1 MNTFIFVWDRSGKR
15 PPRAMHPLL
24 VSTTRRAIEVRMGT
38 HGPMHTLVPLVVRVN
53 PCRGAHA
60 TPLNSRICNSCSKRL
75 NVPGSW
81 PSIHSA
87 ARGGGGRSNIFILF
101 HDISSIHSQT
111 AKSYAS
117 KILARHQSQQ
127 RHPTFLRQCK

>member
-53 PCRGAHA
+53 PCRGLTRLLA
-60 TPLNSRICNSCSKRL
+60 TLEFAT
-75 NVPGSW
+75 
-81 PSIHSA
+81 A
-87 ARGGGGRSNIFILF
+87 ARNV
-101 HDISSIHSQT
+101 
-111 AKSYAS
+111 
-117 KILARHQSQQ
+117 
-127 RHPTFLRQCK
+127 